1 MLRGIAMATLTISI
15 DDQTKSGFVEFCKNV
30 GLTPTGA
37 INLFAT
43 TVVNQQRI
51 PFEIAVDPFYGE
63 ANRTALKQGIAELEK
78 GDYVDVPSDGF
89 LGFVEGL

>member
-1 MLRGIAMATLTISI
+1 M
-15 DDQTKSGFVEFCKNV
+15 DDKIKSEFTEFCKNV
-30 GLTPTGA
+30 GITPTGA

-63 ANRTALKQGIAELEK
+63 SNRRALKRGIAELES
-78 GDYVDVPSDGF
+78 GDYVDVSSDAF
-89 LGFVEGL
+89 LEFVEGL

>member
-1 MLRGIAMATLTISI
+1 M
-15 DDQTKSGFVEFCKNV
+15 DDHVKNGFVEFCKSV

-43 TVVNQQRI
+43 AVVSQQRI
-51 PFEIAVDPFYGE
+51 PFEITADPFYGDF
-63 ANRTALKQGIAELEK
+63 NRAVLEKGIAELNT

-89 LGFVEGL
+89 FEFVDRL

>member
-1 MLRGIAMATLTISI
+1 M
-15 DDQTKSGFVEFCKNV
+15 DDQVKSGFVEFCRNV

-51 PFEIAVDPFYGE
+51 PFEVAINPFYGVSSR
-63 ANRTALKQGIAELEK
+63 AALGRGIAELES
-78 GDYVDVPSDGF
+78 GDYIDVPSKDSSTF
-89 LGFVEGL
+89 IEGL